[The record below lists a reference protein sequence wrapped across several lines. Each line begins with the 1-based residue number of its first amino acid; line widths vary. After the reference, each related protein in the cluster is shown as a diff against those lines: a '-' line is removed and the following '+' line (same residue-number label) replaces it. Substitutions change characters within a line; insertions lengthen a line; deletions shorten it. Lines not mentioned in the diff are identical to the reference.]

1 MSSLVDAEH
10 IPAHIEHRI
19 TLEDGRTLAAAEW
32 GDPAGMPLIAIHG
45 TPGGR
50 ISWWKDPTIYERYG
64 VRRVTFDRAG
74 YGESTRNRGRSV
86 ADIVP
91 DVEQLADALGFDR
104 FVVSGGSGGGPHSL
118 AVAALLPERV
128 IRCQAAVS
136 VAPYE
141 AFGSAWV
148 TGMTEGNVVE
158 FNAALQGEAPLNELC
173 TDLRLM
179 SLQRLQA
186 GRLDWMG
193 DDYALSDADKAQM
206 QRHFIRTRA
215 HIANGL
221 TGSADGWIDDNL
233 AMVKPWGFDVASI
246 RVPVLLTYGRTDV
259 LVPAAHGDW
268 LAEHVPGAIAWVDE
282 DSGHLG
288 ADEQMEREYAWLTG
302 RQTEPAAT
310 LA

>member
-1 MSSLVDAEH
+1 MHVLVH
-10 IPAHIEHRI
+10 
-19 TLEDGRTLAAAEW
+19 
-32 GDPAGMPLIAIHG
+32 HG
-45 TPGGR
+45 TPSSGR
-50 ISWWKDPTIYERYG
+50 LYAAWEQDGIELVG
-64 VRRVTFDRAG
+64 FDRSG
-74 YGESTRNRGRSV
+74 YGDAPRRHGRSV
-86 ADIVP
+86 ADVV
-91 DVEQLADALGFDR
+91 DEVVALADARGIDR
-104 FVVSGGSGGGPHSL
+104 FATWGISGGGPHAL
-118 AVAALLPERV
+118 ACAALLPDRV
-128 IRCQAAVS
+128 IAAAAIGS
-136 VAPYE
+136 PAPRDADGLDWY
-141 AFGSAWV
+141 AGFG
-148 TGMTEGNVVE
+148 EGNVVE
-158 FNAALQGEAPLNELC
+158 FNAALEGEAALSGLC